1 MEILSTGEKIRRA
14 RIQKG
19 MTLKALCGSEISV
32 SKMSTIEND
41 KVTAEEWV
49 LDLVAKRLG
58 IEKESLKKDIIQE
71 VNDELKKLSEN
82 MFSKN
87 YEKEIKGLIE
97 VTVQNGLVMQTFQA
111 RIQLINHYIEKGMI
125 EELNVEISHLY
136 RTYINI
142 VNAETQY
149 LYCMTMAK
157 YLHATSEYENA
168 MVFLNFLMS
177 NYYTLPDSIT
187 KEERLLIPYMT
198 VTCLVYMEKY
208 EEAKKYLPFMDELLE
223 VTESDRIKGQIHLQY
238 CLISTSEDGKEN
250 YDKISEY
257 LKNYPEMHAKAKYF
271 LAVKL
276 LNSGDVEGSYREMAE
291 AAKIFPPESLAD
303 NVTLLLDAMTRFVE
317 EGHYKEASKYVD
329 MVVNAAIKNQHPD
342 AVEKAYYFKGRL
354 LAENGSYDMAETYL
368 SVSLDM
374 LIKKGKTRELAKRYR
389 DLAKVYYKMGK
400 KEDSIRY
407 FTMSIQTEGHI

>member
-87 YEKEIKGLIE
+87 YAKEIKGLIE
-97 VTVQNGLVMQTFQA
+97 VTEQNGLVMQTFQA
-111 RIQLINHYIEKGMI
+111 RIQLINHYIEKGKI

-157 YLHATSEYENA
+157 YLHATAEYENA

-187 KEERLLIPYMT
+187 KEDRLLIPYMT
-198 VTCLVYMEKY
+198 VACLVYMEKY
-208 EEAKKYLPFMDELLE
+208 EEAKKYLPFVDELLE
-223 VTESDRIKGQIHLQY
+223 ITENDRIKGQIHLQY
-238 CLISTSEDGKEN
+238 CLISTAEDGKEN

-291 AAKIFPPESLAD
+291 AAKIFPQESLSD

-329 MVVNAAIKNQHPD
+329 MVVNAAIENQHPD

-354 LAENGSYDMAETYL
+354 LAENGNYDMAETYL

-374 LIKKGKTRELAKRYR
+374 LIKKGKTRELAKRYK